1 MRLPQL
7 LRVSQS
13 RRRGYA
19 CSTVVG
25 QLPLNWYCPQNPIRQ
40 TMSEV
45 EGDVLMLMIPV
56 DCDNTKPIYLQI
68 ADHITTLAG
77 SGQLPAGFRLP
88 PSRQLAEQLQVHRST
103 IVNSYEELKA
113 RGVIDAMQGS
123 GSFIADGLAVIQRPL
138 QSMMPINDEPEE
150 VVRMLWSVNRAD
162 GVISLALGL
171 PADELMPIEMYE
183 AARSRAL
190 RRDRA
195 AALNYEDPSGYEP
208 LKRAIAAEMGK
219 RGAVVDPAD
228 VIVTIGAQEALNL
241 TARALATAGDTVLTE
256 APGFFL
262 YTMSMKRMGYRVL
275 GYSIEQDGPDWD
287 TLAGALRQ
295 TTVGGQDE
303 VWARPRF
310 VMASPDNQNPTGS
323 HWSMSERY
331 RFVKAMNELDL
342 QIIEDATYSDLS
354 YDAPATV
361 PLVALDPDVIHIGTF
376 SKSMMP
382 ALRIGWVVAR
392 GALRE
397 QLITLRNIACGSA
410 YGLAQR
416 AMAELLTTGQYD
428 EHLQR
433 VRAEYRVRRDALCDA
448 LTEYMPP
455 EVTFARPAGG
465 YYVWL
470 NLPESV
476 PSGLLFKRSLERGIA
491 VAPAS
496 VFFPAAA
503 TNSIR
508 LSFARYNADTLRY
521 AAKRLG
527 ELVKSLMR

>member
-1 MRLPQL
+1 MF
-7 LRVSQS
+7 
-13 RRRGYA
+13 
-19 CSTVVG
+19 
-25 QLPLNWYCPQNPIRQ
+25 
-40 TMSEV
+40 
-45 EGDVLMLMIPV
+45 MIPV
-56 DCDNTKPIYLQI
+56 DVDNTKPIYLQI
-68 ADHITTLAG
+68 ADQITTLAG
-77 SGQLPAGFRLP
+77 SGQLAAGFRLP

-103 IVNSYEELKA
+103 IVNAYEELKA

-123 GSFIADGLAVIQRPL
+123 GSFIAGGLAVVQRPL
-138 QSMMPINDEPEE
+138 PAVMPMTDEPEE
-150 VVRMLWSVNRAD
+150 VVNMLWRVNRAD

-195 AALNYEDPSGYEP
+195 AAMNYEDPSGYEP

-219 RGAVVDPAD
+219 RGAVVDPED
-228 VIVTIGAQEALNL
+228 VIVTIGAQEAFNL
-241 TARALATAGDTVLTE
+241 TTRALATSGDTVLVE

-262 YTMSMKRMGYRVL
+262 YTMSLKRMGYNVL
-275 GYSIEQDGPDWD
+275 GYGIAQDGPNWD

-295 TTVGGQDE
+295 TTVGGHNE
-303 VWARPRF
+303 VFARPRF
-310 VMASPDNQNPTGS
+310 VTASPDNQNPTGS
-323 HWSMSERY
+323 HWSMSERHK
-331 RFVKAMNELDL
+331 FVKAMNELEL
-342 QIIEDATYSDLS
+342 QIIEDGTYTDLS
-354 YDAPATV
+354 YDAPASV
-361 PLVALDPDVIHIGTF
+361 PLRALDPDVIYIGTF

-382 ALRIGWVVAR
+382 ALRIGWVIAR

-397 QLITLRNIACGSA
+397 QLTTLRNIACGSA

-416 AMAELLTTGQYD
+416 AMAELLTSGQYD

-448 LTEYMPP
+448 LAEYMPH
-455 EVTFARPAGG
+455 EVSFVRPTGG
-465 YYVWL
+465 FYVWL
-470 NLPESV
+470 QLPEQV
-476 PSGLLFKRSLERGIA
+476 PSGLLFKRALERGIA

-496 VFFPAAA
+496 VFYPAAA

-527 ELVKSLMR
+527 EITKNIMR